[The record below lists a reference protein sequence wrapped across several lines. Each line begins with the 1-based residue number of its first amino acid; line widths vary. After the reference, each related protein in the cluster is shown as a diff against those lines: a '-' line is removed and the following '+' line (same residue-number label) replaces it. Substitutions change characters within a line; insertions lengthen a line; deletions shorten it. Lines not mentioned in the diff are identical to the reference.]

1 MAVEAHAETSSAST
15 KDDQFPPMVPELL
28 SALRALKV
36 SNPKATRS
44 TVHIYP
50 AKVYAPNVPS
60 AKDRHITSW
69 KMTEHMYFKKDNE
82 FPTLARGLFTEPVG
96 GKADVPPAAL
106 SSFGSGPVN
115 ERIVARGYDKFFNTG
130 EMAWTSVSNG
140 KRVDEPDS

>member
-1 MAVEAHAETSSAST
+1 MAVEAPAETTSA
-15 KDDQFPPMVPELL
+15 KNNDDHFPPMVPDLL
-28 SALRALKV
+28 SALRTLKIA
-36 SNPKATRS
+36 NPKATRS

-50 AKVYAPNVPS
+50 AVVYAVNAAT

-82 FPTLARGLFTEPVG
+82 FPTLARGLFTEPVS

-106 SSFGSGPVN
+106 PTFGSGPVT

-130 EMAWTSVSNG
+130 EMAWTSVST
-140 KRVDEPDS
+140 SA